1 MRSSL
6 IAAFAAMLVLAPP
19 ALAAPEGVTLHV
31 KIARVVVLPSSEKDV
46 AVPVKLTLANKTAEA
61 VTLHASNAC
70 GVHLWNV
77 KDSGGE
83 IVADREIC
91 PMIYQP
97 QTNTLA
103 AGAHQTEITI
113 ISLPAA
119 KFHAG
124 EVYLLNYRLWGVA
137 GEAKFKVKQA
147 PEN

>member
-6 IAAFAAMLVLAPP
+6 ILAAMLVLAPP
-19 ALAAPEGVTLHV
+19 ALAAPDGVTLHV
-31 KIARVVVLPSSEKDV
+31 KMAHVVLLPSGQGDV
-46 AVPVKLTLANKTAEA
+46 MVPVKLTLANKSDEA

-83 IVADREIC
+83 VVADREIC

-97 QTNTLA
+97 QTITLV
-103 AGAHQTEITI
+103 AGAQQTENDTVF
-113 ISLPAA
+113 LPAT
-119 KFHAG
+119 KFYAG
-124 EVYLLNYRLWGVA
+124 ETYTLNYRLWGVA
-137 GEAKFKVKQA
+137 GEAKFKVNQA